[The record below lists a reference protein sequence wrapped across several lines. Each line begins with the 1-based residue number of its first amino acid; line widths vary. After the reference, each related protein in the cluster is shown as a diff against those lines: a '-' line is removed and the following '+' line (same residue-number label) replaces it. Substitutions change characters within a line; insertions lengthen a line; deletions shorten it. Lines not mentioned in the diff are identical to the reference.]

1 MCRICVEWEQGKLTS
16 KEAFRNIGEAIN
28 TTDDDDTREHL
39 FGLSERILD
48 KEVAPAD
55 SDDEMDQ
62 AWHKENYGDS

>member
-28 TTDDDDTREHL
+28 TTDSDNEREHL

-48 KEVAPAD
+48 KEVAPTET
-55 SDDEMDQ
+55 DDEMDQ